1 MQKVLIVVGG
11 GAAGMFCAVNA
22 ARKDRELRVIV
33 LEKTGKLLG
42 KVRVSGGGRCNV
54 THACFD
60 IGEMAANYPRGQHFV
75 RKAFHQFF
83 TTDTIEWF
91 ASRGVALKTE
101 ADGRMFPVSD
111 SSQTIIDC
119 LMREANAYG
128 VEIRMHAEV
137 AAVRVGDDAGAVD
150 GVAVG
155 VGDGG
160 AVDGVAVGV
169 GDAGVG
175 VEDGGAG
182 VGVEDATAGM
192 GERPV
197 GVGSV
202 AVGVGDAAV
211 SAVRVEGG
219 AGRLFRVALADG
231 RVLGADYL
239 CVACGGYPKSGMFDW
254 IRGLGHTVEDPL
266 PSLFTFNMP
275 GDAITKLMG
284 ISVAKA
290 SVKVQGS
297 KLAEEGPLLI
307 THWGVSGPVVLR
319 LSAWGARQL
328 AAMDY
333 HFAVQVNWLG
343 EFSEQKARKL
353 LQEQRQDR
361 AGQLVAAKNPF
372 GLPQRLWEHLL
383 AVAEIGNIRWAD
395 LPARESNRLVSLLCA
410 GNFAVAG
417 KTTFKEEFVTAGGV
431 RLAEVEPSTL
441 ESRRVSGLFFAGE
454 ILDVDGVTGGYNFQH
469 AWTSGWIAADSVT
482 ADNGAVA
489 SPR

>member
-11 GAAGMFCAVNA
+11 GAAGIFCAVNA
-22 ARKDRELRVIV
+22 ARRDRELRVIV
-33 LEKTGKLLG
+33 LEKSGKLLS

-60 IGEMAANYPRGQHFV
+60 IGEMAGNYPRGQHFV

-91 ASRGVALKTE
+91 ASRGVELKTE

-119 LMREANAYG
+119 LMKEVNAYR

-137 AAVRVGDDAGAVD
+137 AAV
-150 GVAVG
+150 G
-155 VGDGG
+155 VGG
-160 AVDGVAVGV
+160 A
-169 GDAGVG
+169 
-175 VEDGGAG
+175 
-182 VGVEDATAGM
+182 
-192 GERPV
+192 
-197 GVGSV
+197 
-202 AVGVGDAAV
+202 
-211 SAVRVEGG
+211 EG
-219 AGRLFRVALADG
+219 RRFRVVLADG

-254 IRGLGHTVEDPL
+254 IRDLGHTVEEPL

-284 ISVAKA
+284 ISVPQAF
-290 SVKVQGS
+290 VKIQGS
-297 KLAEEGPLLI
+297 KLAEQGPLLI

-328 AAMDY
+328 AEMGY

-343 EFSEQKARKL
+343 ELSEQKARAL
-353 LQEQRQDR
+353 LQEQRQER
-361 AGQLVAAKNPF
+361 AGQLVPAKNPF
-372 GLPQRLWEHLL
+372 GLPQRLWEHFL
-383 AVAEIGNIRWAD
+383 AVAGIGDIRWAD
-395 LPARESNRLVSLLCA
+395 LPARELNRLVSLLCA
-410 GNFAVAG
+410 GVFPVAG
-417 KTTFKEEFVTAGGV
+417 KTTFKEEFVTSGGV
-431 RLAEVEPSTL
+431 KLAEVDPSTL
-441 ESRRVSGLFFAGE
+441 ESRRFSGLFFAGE
-454 ILDVDGVTGGYNFQH
+454 ILDVDGITGGYNFQH

-482 ADNGAVA
+482 ADSIGVA
-489 SPR
+489 SLKDAQ